1 MKEAVPDKFLGVKVI
16 ILLLFTYAL
25 WGGNTV
31 TIKLSLQGFSPLMV
45 VALRSVVSSILLAF
59 WGWSHSLTF
68 RASGRELHYLL
79 IYSLVSGLALMAFI
93 VGVKYTTAS
102 RASIFINS
110 YPLFTVFISHY
121 FLAGHK
127 LTWQKVAGS
136 LVAFTGLA
144 VAFIGR
150 GKAGGGFAAG
160 DLIVTLSAI
169 CLAIRIVVAKKMI
182 VNVPAT
188 KFLMWSS
195 VISIPFMLAASF
207 VLEDQP
213 IAAWSGLALVG
224 IMYQGIILGFFCFL
238 VQASLLKYYSANT
251 MASFTFL
258 IPIYGVFYS
267 IMLLGDPL
275 TISLIIGTA
284 MVATGI
290 FTINYS
296 FRGRRR
302 QLPPEAS

>member
-1 MKEAVPDKFLGVKVI
+1 
-16 ILLLFTYAL
+16 
-25 WGGNTV
+25 
-31 TIKLSLQGFSPLMV
+31 
-45 VALRSVVSSILLAF
+45 
-59 WGWSHSLTF
+59 
-68 RASGRELHYLL
+68 
-79 IYSLVSGLALMAFI
+79 
-93 VGVKYTTAS
+93 
-102 RASIFINS
+102 
-110 YPLFTVFISHY
+110 
-121 FLAGHK
+121 
-127 LTWQKVAGS
+127 
-136 LVAFTGLA
+136 
-144 VAFIGR
+144 
-150 GKAGGGFAAG
+150 
-160 DLIVTLSAI
+160 
-169 CLAIRIVVAKKMI
+169 MI

-195 VISIPFMLAASF
+195 VVSIPFMLAASF